1 MGQKKTIKR
10 TTRRKYKKRNTE
22 KNIFLQKVMDG
33 MNNILMPP
41 R

>member
-10 TTRRKYKKRNTE
+10 TTRRKYKRRNTE
-22 KNIFLQKVMDG
+22 KSIFLQKVMDG

>member
-22 KNIFLQKVMDG
+22 KSIFLQRVMDG
-33 MNNILMPP
+33 MINILMPP

>member
-22 KNIFLQKVMDG
+22 KKILLQSVMDG
-33 MNNILMPP
+33 MNNQTDELG
-41 R
+41 